1 MKNFVFCA
9 VQQVTEQH
17 IIHGEQD
24 KGRHEENAELL
35 INCNNID
42 TILKARHFFSIFIS
56 LAF

>member
-17 IIHGEQD
+17 IIHGEED
-24 KGRHEENAELL
+24 KGRHEENPELL
-35 INCNNID
+35 INYNNIGM
-42 TILKARHFFSIFIS
+42 ILKARNLFSIFIS